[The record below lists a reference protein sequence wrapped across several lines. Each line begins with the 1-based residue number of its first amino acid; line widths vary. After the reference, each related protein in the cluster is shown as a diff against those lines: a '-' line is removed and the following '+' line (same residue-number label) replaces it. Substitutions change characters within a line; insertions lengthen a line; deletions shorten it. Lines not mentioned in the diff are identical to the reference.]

1 MTQSDDERAAATPC
15 PPGAWGGGRYV
26 RVVLDGE
33 SGWLVYRP
41 PRGDTRV
48 VDLFLCGTDSPERSA
63 TLPLD

>member
-1 MTQSDDERAAATPC
+1 M
-15 PPGAWGGGRYV
+15 GRRPLR

-41 PRGDTRV
+41 PRGDTQV